1 MKKIMFIFTFVASL
15 IPVALAED
23 GKLSVEDNNYALG
36 YIISNGINNPKI
48 LNSKAVDHKGF
59 KNYFVSF
66 EGDANRRF
74 ATTGEIAPRKVCGTF
89 KFVDFDGKRTATS
102 YSVIQCNTDN

>member
-1 MKKIMFIFTFVASL
+1 MKKIIFVFTLVASR
-15 IPVALAED
+15 ISVALADD
-23 GKLSVEDNNYALG
+23 GKLSVDDYNYDLG

-48 LNSKAVDHKGF
+48 LNSNVISHKGF
-59 KNYFVSF
+59 INYFVSF
-66 EGDANRRF
+66 EGDENRRF

-102 YSVIQCNTDN
+102 YTVNQCNSDN

>member
-1 MKKIMFIFTFVASL
+1 MKKIIFIFTLVASL
-15 IPVALAED
+15 ISVALADD

-36 YIISNGINNPKI
+36 YIISNGINEPKI
-48 LNSKAVDHKGF
+48 LNSKVIDHKGF

-74 ATTGEIAPRKVCGTF
+74 ATTGEIAPRKVCGAF
-89 KFVDFDGKRTATS
+89 KFVDFDGKRTAIS
-102 YSVIQCNTDN
+102 YTVSQCNSDN